1 MTTNTNAQRWAEIES
16 LVQANKAE
24 LKAMTSHKDINTFAV
39 QNALMTREDFPKL
52 KHCLLKIGV
61 RYDALRQQARQEWED
76 SLEKKAQEL
85 ATKTDG
91 AVVCLWSAAAEG
103 DDGDGSFAVV
113 DVEDTPIWYGSFFSD
128 DRIRVSGDL
137 ISAEQSA
144 ADKAVW
150 VAHKAFEEADVSAGR
165 VLITTTCPDLDIAA
179 LRLSGARFNLGVDVM
194 VDDTDSRA
202 IDMAE
207 APGYKRWQDNDLAAL
222 VEED

>member
-1 MTTNTNAQRWAEIES
+1 MSKNTDSQRWAEIES
-16 LVQANKAE
+16 LVQEHKAA
-24 LKAMTSHKDINTFAV
+24 LKAMTSHKQINDFAE
-39 QNALMTREDFPKL
+39 QHALMTREDFPKL

-61 RYDALRQQARQEWED
+61 RYDVLREQARQEWEE
-76 SLEKKAQEL
+76 SLEEKAQEL

-91 AVVCLWSAAAEG
+91 PVVCLWTAAAES

-113 DVEDTPIWYGSFFSD
+113 DVEDTPVWYGSFFRD
-128 DRIRVSGDL
+128 DRIRVAGDL

-144 ADKAVW
+144 ADKAIW
-150 VAHKAFEEADVSAGR
+150 VAHKAFEAAGVADGR
-165 VLITTTCPDLDIAA
+165 LLITTTCPDLDIAA
-179 LRLSGARFNLGVDVM
+179 LRVSGARFNMGVDVM

-222 VEED
+222 VEDD